1 MHSETIA
8 PGGVVQVTITEPSL
22 LTVSCF
28 CTSDYP
34 MCKLLPLNAP
44 ILVLPLNDEPRVITI
59 TSQSSGGSVEVHPAP
74 LKPKQE
80 APAPEQSPQE

>member
-8 PGGVVQVTITEPSL
+8 PGGVVQVTIDKPSL
-22 LTVSCF
+22 LIVSCF

-34 MCKLLPLNAP
+34 NHKHLPLNAP
-44 ILVLPLNDEPRVITI
+44 LLVLPLDDEPRVITI

-74 LKPKQE
+74 PKKE
-80 APAPEQSPQE
+80 APAPEEPPQE